1 MQDLR
6 KLWAV
11 VGQAVVLPTGI
22 GEQLAD
28 EFPLLDLSTDSI
40 PSAFYCPI
48 TWQVM
53 KEPVMVVEA
62 GYTYEKNAIV
72 EWFQRGNRTCPDT
85 GKELKSLELLD
96 NWNVRHAIDE
106 FFDRSV
112 KEKLLEA
119 VKYLLTRRLR
129 PNEYE
134 APVSAILQQI
144 DAGAKYKSYFV
155 SIYGL
160 EALVSVL
167 RPAEQKVREKAL
179 RLLSKVACTGDE
191 NVKVT

>member
-11 VGQAVVLPTGI
+11 VGRAVVLSTGI

-28 EFPLLDLSTDSI
+28 EFPSHDVSADSI
-40 PSAFYCPI
+40 PLAFYCPI
-48 TWQVM
+48 TQQVM

-96 NWNVRHAIDE
+96 NRNVRHAIDE
-106 FFDRSV
+106 FFDRSA

-129 PNEYE
+129 PNEYD
-134 APVSAILQQI
+134 APVSAILKQI
-144 DAGAKYKSYFV
+144 DASAKYKSYFV

-179 RLLSKVACTGDE
+179 RLLSKVACTGDG
-191 NVKVT
+191 NFKVT

>member
-1 MQDLR
+1 M
-6 KLWAV
+6 
-11 VGQAVVLPTGI
+11 VGRAVVLSTGI

-28 EFPLLDLSTDSI
+28 EFPSHDVSADSI
-40 PSAFYCPI
+40 PLAFYCPI
-48 TWQVM
+48 TQQVM

-62 GYTYEKNAIV
+62 GYTYEKNAIL

-96 NWNVRHAIDE
+96 NRNVRHAIDE
-106 FFDRSV
+106 FFDRSA

-129 PNEYE
+129 PNEYD
-134 APVSAILQQI
+134 APVSAILKQI
-144 DAGAKYKSYFV
+144 DASAKYKSYFV

-179 RLLSKVACTGDE
+179 RLLSKVACTGDD
-191 NVKVT
+191 NFKVT